1 MFVALE
7 AVQHP
12 GLQLACYFTPQSGVF
27 IPWSTTSATT
37 SMCKS
42 PTIAKTIFHMDKKFV
57 FSDVNTYY
65 KAIYR
70 NKTVWFGSKTNKP
83 MRWNR
88 ETRAEDHLQKLGK

>member
-1 MFVALE
+1 MNSYKE
-7 AVQHP
+7 
-12 GLQLACYFTPQSGVF
+12 YKFTT
-27 IPWSTTSATT
+27 IPIKISA
-37 SMCKS
+37 
-42 PTIAKTIFHMDKKFV
+42 TIFHMDKKFV

-88 ETRAEDHLQKLGK
+88 ETRADDHLQKLGK